1 MGLQIGNSK
10 VKEVKIGEIGTSTD
24 YTFTNQP
31 DFTVTSPDDY
41 DDVVL
46 INSID
51 SNSRIKGTLTFS
63 VSKTYTV
70 QIQKSD
76 GTYRTTSVTGTTID
90 FDAYCVNGNLSAV
103 SIYWQDSNGLIA
115 IACGITFGNQR
126 ILKMGLTHNRDY
138 IDYPR
143 EVTVTLTN
151 FQYGTI
157 STAPTLSYHNI
168 KEIYVGSNKVF
179 PVKQTGWVTAW
190 EGNFTYTTTKT
201 GGSYNQKIVPN
212 LFDNVSKET
221 KLRMTGT
228 FKITSGYWKLISAT
242 YNYGN
247 YIYYGNDPT
256 YITNP
261 NSNVIDLSNIEFY
274 VNKYAPGAG
283 SNYNLLTIQ
292 TSKKASF
299 GMKGY
304 FEYSYNDLAFKYE
317 TTEDNYA
324 IPVTFNITKIEA
336 YIPE

>member
-31 DFTVTSPDDY
+31 DFTLESQGAYRGVR
-41 DDVVL
+41 L
-46 INSID
+46 ID
-51 SNSRIKGTLTFS
+51 PFELNSRIKGTLTFS
-63 VSKTYTV
+63 VSKQYDV
-70 QIQKSD
+70 YMQQSD
-76 GTYRTTSVTGTTID
+76 GTMKYSSVTGNVIN
-90 FDAYCVNGNLSAV
+90 FDAYCVNTSSHAVRLYWKASDGIQALSCDIFFNLTNPVLQMSLNV
-103 SIYWQDSNGLIA
+103 N
-115 IACGITFGNQR
+115 F
-126 ILKMGLTHNRDY
+126 DY
-138 IDYPR
+138 IKD
-143 EVTVTLTN
+143 TVTLNLTN

-157 STAPTLSYHNI
+157 PTTPTVSYHNI

-201 GGSYNQKIVPN
+201 GSSVTKIVAPN

-228 FKITSGYWKLISAT
+228 VKITSGYWKLISAT
-242 YNYGN
+242 YYYGN

-283 SNYNLLTIQ
+283 SNYELLTIE
-292 TSKKASF
+292 TSKGASF

-304 FEYSYNDLAFKYE
+304 FKYSWNDLVFQYD
-317 TTEDNYA
+317 TSTSYA

-336 YIPE
+336 YVPE